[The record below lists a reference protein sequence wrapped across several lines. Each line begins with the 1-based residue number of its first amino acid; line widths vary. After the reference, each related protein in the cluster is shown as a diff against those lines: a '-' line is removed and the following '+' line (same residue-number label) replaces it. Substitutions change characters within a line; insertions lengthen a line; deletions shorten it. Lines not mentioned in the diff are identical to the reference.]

1 MPETTAARMA
11 TLSGGISKLKA
22 EVRSPGQVADALNT
36 DFSLQHQCAKRAG
49 TSHLYALGASAPTSV
64 WLMCKAL
71 EGGQKPVIYA
81 GSSGSVQVF
90 DSSGAAATVVAKP
103 SATTYL
109 AAGTETSRPHT
120 AGKTGTAGCV
130 RIVNPAV
137 TPLAEA
143 SDAAT
148 VAREHINFETLVG
161 HTGTTIGEVR
171 RVLESTTADRPAA
184 LYRYE
189 PGVTTP
195 STATFD
201 WAQASA
207 HLTEIVKTTKN
218 PQAAKVWF
226 PKFGMSAVA
235 GTYTVLSRT
244 INSVGAFT
252 NYTFEAGDKVFLS
265 AGGTVGAHLIEK
277 KFDSDNII
285 LATDIGEGAV
295 TMQGIGMEIEFEK
308 DFAANPPATLD
319 EYALGLQQAIRDAGA
334 TNACVGWIPTDLLS
348 DKSGQIVLTN
358 HYSGA
363 LANFNSNAGM
373 VIRAPSAG
381 PYSLL
386 TADACFEDTTPT
398 VVNGN
403 GDGTALSPFERWKV
417 RPVNDQGDAVPDP
430 DTLPIVV
437 KPVQGFGA
445 NTTYYNAMVALK
457 PVAYWRLGERY
468 GTGVFD
474 SASDALGVATNT
486 PTLNATSLLSLSG
499 DTNPAMTF
507 GATES
512 VEFASGI
519 PNIRRRG
526 LRAEQLAFSCLFKT
540 TNNTDRLT
548 AFCIKNTSGGAV
560 TQFRVDL
567 NWDGSSM
574 SAGHIYLYAKN
585 GEVLRRT
592 TSAIASLYDGN
603 LHSLIVNSS
612 GFWVD
617 GAAVATTDLSPSGP
631 FAAVTSDAGYASI
644 SDASTAF
651 LGTLDEVA
659 LLDLTIT
666 DAFAAWMNTRAR
678 GTNSTAL
685 YMVGTEDW
693 APRTNGDATTNPVP
707 TFIKDGIGITAAT
720 NWEGRF
726 AVGAGRTFS
735 TSRAQEEAAFYV
747 KDVSTVTDAAPID
760 RVVAGADASKITSLT
775 PFGSICVALTD
786 GPSQYELSA
795 ADALSIGTLNSRVG
809 ITQRV
814 AAVDPVLA
822 GGRLYVVAPTA
833 SGTTINGTLLEGEID
848 EQAVSGFYD
857 DVGQHVRGLINPA
870 SIDDLAMGAVTSD
883 GKVILAERGGERLFV
898 YQTAWIGAEKRQSAW
913 STWDIGGTIKAVC
926 AVDESILMVVLRSG
940 KYILEKWKPEPPEQ
954 WPTSAQRMDG
964 RLSVA
969 SVSHGAGVTTFTMP
983 TDVPATGIDT
993 AIKSDGT
1000 ILAAT
1005 PISSTQF
1012 TVPGTLHPITVT
1024 AGRSHSA
1031 YVTLSRPYQR
1041 DLNGQAYIGQSLT
1054 HAYVILTATDLTKIS
1069 ATVTVDTR
1077 TPASWPVRALGHETT
1092 RGRVWTR
1099 GPVDRTVI
1107 TLTLSG
1113 AAPVSIGTCEQV
1125 LDTVASRT

>member
-1 MPETTAARMA
+1 MA

-22 EVRSPGQVADALNT
+22 EVRSPGQVSDALNT

-49 TSHLYALGASAPTSV
+49 TAHLYALGASAPTNV
-64 WLMCKAL
+64 WLLCKAL
-71 EGGQKPVIYA
+71 EGGQKPVVYT
-81 GSSGSVQVF
+81 GSDGSVQVF
-90 DSSGAAATVVAKP
+90 DSTGAAATVVAKAT
-103 SATTYL
+103 ATTYL
-109 AAGTETSRPHT
+109 ASGTETSRPHT

-148 VAREHINFETLVG
+148 VAREHINFETLTG

-201 WAQASA
+201 WAQATA

-218 PQAAKVWF
+218 PQAAKIWF
-226 PKFGMSAVA
+226 PKFAINVVGASYTA
-235 GTYTVLSRT
+235 GTRT

-252 NYTFEAGDKVFLS
+252 NYTFEAGDKVFVS

-277 KFDSDNII
+277 KVDDDNII
-285 LATDIGEGAV
+285 LATDIGAGAV
-295 TMQGIGMEIEFEK
+295 TMRGIGMEVAFEK

-334 TNACVGWIPTDLLS
+334 TNACVGWIPTDLLT
-348 DKSGQIVLTN
+348 DKSGQIILTN

-363 LANFNSNAGM
+363 LANFNTTAGM
-373 VIRAPSAG
+373 VVRAPAAG
-381 PYSLL
+381 PYDL
-386 TADACFEDTTPT
+386 TAADAAFEDTTPT

-417 RPVNDQGDAVPDP
+417 RPVNDQSDAVPDA
-430 DTLPIVV
+430 DTLPMIV

-445 NTTYYNAMVALK
+445 NTTYYNATIALK
-457 PVAYWRLGERY
+457 PLAYWRLGERY

-474 SASDALGVATNT
+474 SVSDALGVATNT
-486 PTLNATSLLSLSG
+486 PTMGATSLLTLTG

-512 VEFASGI
+512 VIFASGI
-519 PNIRRRG
+519 PNLRRRG
-526 LRAEQLAFSCLFKT
+526 VLPHAVALEGLFTTSNSAARMTMFS
-540 TNNTDRLT
+540 
-548 AFCIKNTSGGAV
+548 IKNVSGGAV
-560 TQFRVDL
+560 TQFQVDF
-567 NWDGSSM
+567 NWDGSGI
-574 SAGHIYLYAKN
+574 SAGHIYLTGKN
-585 GEVLRRT
+585 GEILRRT
-592 TSAIASLYDGN
+592 TSAVAAIYNGQ
-603 LHSLIVNSS
+603 LHHILINSS
-612 GFWVD
+612 GLWID
-617 GAAVATTDLSPSGP
+617 GALVPTTDLSPAGP
-631 FAAVTSDAGYASI
+631 FAAVTSDAGYATI
-644 SDASTAF
+644 SDATNPF
-651 LGTLDEVA
+651 LGTLDEVV
-659 LLDLTIT
+659 LHDLTVT
-666 DAFAAWMNTRAR
+666 TAFAAWRNTRAR
-678 GTNSTAL
+678 GTNTTAL

-707 TFIKDGIGITAAT
+707 AFIKDGISLTAAT

-775 PFGSICVALTD
+775 PLGSICVALTD

-822 GGRLYVVAPTA
+822 GGRIYVVAPTA

-898 YQTAWIGAEKRQSAW
+898 YQTAYIGAEKRQSAW
-913 STWDIGGTIKAVC
+913 SVWDIGGTIKAVC

-940 KYILEKWKPEPPEQ
+940 KYLLEKWKPEPPEQ

-964 RLSVA
+964 RVSVA
-969 SVSHGAGVTTFTMP
+969 SVSQGAGVTTFTMP

-993 AIKSDGT
+993 AVTSSGT
-1000 ILAAT
+1000 ILVAT
-1005 PISSTQF
+1005 PISATQF
-1012 TVPGTLHPITVT
+1012 TVPGSLYPVTVT

-1041 DLNGQAYIGQSLT
+1041 DLNGQAYIGQNLT

-1077 TPASWPVRALGHETT
+1077 PPATWPVRALGHETT

-1107 TLTLSG
+1107 TLTLTG

-1125 LDTVASRT
+1125 LDSVASRT